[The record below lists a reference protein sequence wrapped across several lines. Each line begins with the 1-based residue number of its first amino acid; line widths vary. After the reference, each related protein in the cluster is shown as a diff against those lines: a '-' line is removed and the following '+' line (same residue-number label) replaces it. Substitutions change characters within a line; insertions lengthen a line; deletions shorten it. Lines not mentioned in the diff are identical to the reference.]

1 MGLKSNRREEV
12 FSTVQKSLLG
22 PDFKISDIRSE
33 LMLLL
38 NDEGFFEQM
47 QSCLINGNDVLK
59 LNALRVIVFMIITNK
74 INVHSPENAEAI
86 DLCKILMS
94 ENNITVDLET
104 VLEKI

>member
-12 FSTVQKSLLG
+12 FSKVHNALAAPGFT
-22 PDFKISDIRSE
+22 ISEIRPE

-59 LNALRVIVFMIITNK
+59 LNALRVIVFMILTNK
-74 INVHSPENAEAI
+74 MDIQSPENNEA
-86 DLCKILMS
+86 LEMCKMLM
-94 ENNITVDLET
+94 EQNNITVDLET